1 MKKVMII
8 CNYLLGLINFR
19 KELAQ
24 KLLNKKFEI
33 IVFWST
39 SNTEIFADCK
49 VVNDF
54 YKFKNIN
61 NVINANRIGE
71 AFKNI
76 KDKVYTSDL
85 CRKN

>member
-33 IVFWST
+33 IVF
-39 SNTEIFADCK
+39 
-49 VVNDF
+49 
-54 YKFKNIN
+54 
-61 NVINANRIGE
+61 
-71 AFKNI
+71 
-76 KDKVYTSDL
+76 
-85 CRKN
+85 